1 MIKKYVTDGQLGYIF
16 IFIAII
22 TWGLS
27 TTLIDLG
34 LKSNISVLSFLG
46 FRFLLALLI
55 FTPYILLKKL
65 NPLINLVRNKWVWI
79 IGLSESSGLIFQYYG
94 QNEGVSPGLSALL
107 AMLFLLLAMLF
118 LVIVPFI
125 APFIIQ
131 EQIKKYHIYGII
143 LGLIGVILVTSEGR
157 IENLTS
163 GSILGAIL
171 LLTAAFSYAIY
182 IVATSRV
189 TTIEIKDVDVF
200 SLFYAV
206 MIIIT
211 LTSLGIGGL
220 TGELTVPPMESWIWI
235 VLLVIFS
242 TLIAFLAYFKALK
255 TVPANTASILLI
267 LQLVI
272 PFTIDIIFLDISYSN
287 WIFAGAFTIVFAIVV
302 VLIFSTRESRE
313 VSIAIAD

>member
-1 MIKKYVTDGQLGYIF
+1 LIKKNVTDGQLGYIF

-65 NPLINLVRNKWVWI
+65 NPLINLVRNKWVWV

-94 QNEGVSPGLSALL
+94 QNEGVSPGLSA
-107 AMLFLLLAMLF
+107 LLAMLF

-189 TTIEIKDVDVF
+189 TTIEINDVDVF

-220 TGELTVPPMESWIWI
+220 NGELTVPPMESWIWI

>member
-1 MIKKYVTDGQLGYIF
+1 MIKKNVTDGQLGYIF

-65 NPLINLVRNKWVWI
+65 NPLINLVRNKWVWV

-94 QNEGVSPGLSALL
+94 QNEGVSPGLSA
-107 AMLFLLLAMLF
+107 LLAMLF

-189 TTIEIKDVDVF
+189 TTIEINDVDVF

-220 TGELTVPPMESWIWI
+220 NGELTVPPMESWIWI

>member
-1 MIKKYVTDGQLGYIF
+1 MIKKNVTDGQLGYIF

-65 NPLINLVRNKWVWI
+65 NPLINLVRNKWVWV

-94 QNEGVSPGLSALL
+94 QNE
-107 AMLFLLLAMLF
+107 
-118 LVIVPFI
+118 
-125 APFIIQ
+125 

-189 TTIEIKDVDVF
+189 TTIEINSYAIYIVATSRVTTIEINDVDVF

-220 TGELTVPPMESWIWI
+220 NGELTVPPMESWIWI

-255 TVPANTASILLI
+255 TVPANTASIL
-267 LQLVI
+267 
-272 PFTIDIIFLDISYSN
+272 
-287 WIFAGAFTIVFAIVV
+287 
-302 VLIFSTRESRE
+302 
-313 VSIAIAD
+313 

>member
-1 MIKKYVTDGQLGYIF
+1 
-16 IFIAII
+16 
-22 TWGLS
+22 LS

-34 LKSNISVLSFLG
+34 LNSNISVLSFLG

-55 FTPYILLKKL
+55 STPYILLKKL
-65 NPLINLVRNKWVWI
+65 NPLINLVRNKWVWV

-94 QNEGVSPGLSALL
+94 QNEGVSPGLSA
-107 AMLFLLLAMLF
+107 LLAMLF

-189 TTIEIKDVDVF
+189 TTIEINDVDVF

-220 TGELTVPPMESWIWI
+220 NGELTVPPMESWIWI